1 MLLQQ
6 MQVELDGHA
15 GELMEELEDVHDE
28 VDEFLERMNGR
39 MEELEKGLEERD
51 RDQSTWEKEES
62 ITRIHYFMPLKII
75 NANIEE

>member
-28 VDEFLERMNGR
+28 VDEFLERMNGSVKDYKIVPNMAHSKYKHVR
-39 MEELEKGLEERD
+39 N
-51 RDQSTWEKEES
+51 KE
-62 ITRIHYFMPLKII
+62 
-75 NANIEE
+75 